1 MRDQEE
7 EYVVETIIREKRQKQ
22 RNGRIKVLYLVKWQG
37 YDDQTWEPAEHLVNC
52 KKKLD
57 DFRREKLEVFRKNR
71 QKTHQ
76 VVKEGEQKDGEEED
90 NEVADEEDEQKSQ
103 ADDEEEDNQAA
114 EVHDRRDEHEEEKNP
129 NVN

>member
-1 MRDQEE
+1 MN
-7 EYVVETIIREKRQKQ
+7 REKTCTKKSENREFVKQ
-22 RNGRIKVLYLVKWQG
+22 RNGRIKVLYLVKWEG
-37 YDDQTWEPAEHLVNC
+37 WDDPTWEPAEHLVNC

-103 ADDEEEDNQAA
+103 GIKYRN
-114 EVHDRRDEHEEEKNP
+114 
-129 NVN
+129 